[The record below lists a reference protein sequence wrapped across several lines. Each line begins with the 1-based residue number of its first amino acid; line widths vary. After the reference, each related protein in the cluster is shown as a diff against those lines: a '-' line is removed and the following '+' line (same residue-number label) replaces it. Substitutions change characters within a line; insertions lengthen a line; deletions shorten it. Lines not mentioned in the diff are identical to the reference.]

1 VRRSSP
7 SNDTQQR
14 HRRTSKGQQEQLQI
28 QQQQQFYQQ
37 RTLTLTQMK
46 DNYEQA
52 GKKRE
57 RKQYICSPIFLISA
71 WSFFFCFTTINI
83 KNIIKQF
90 DDETD
95 EKIKE

>member
-1 VRRSSP
+1 
-7 SNDTQQR
+7 
-14 HRRTSKGQQEQLQI
+14 
-28 QQQQQFYQQ
+28 
-37 RTLTLTQMK
+37 MK

-57 RKQYICSPIFLISA
+57 NNTSVLLFSSFPPGR
-71 WSFFFCFTTINI
+71 FFFCFTTINI